1 MNLLRVQ
8 QQITRPINS
17 SSYSSFPST
26 RILVIYTTFEKTSIS
41 TRYSLEFSSPGNR
54 RGYERRDFDEWPTSF
69 FEKRREE
76 RTIVVTTCTPIP
88 KKGAFSGVRYP
99 DLQYIYTYTKRVT
112 SHCQPTLARDA
123 RTHTR
128 RGARSHGREPFER
141 QGALPYDL

>member
-41 TRYSLEFSSPGNR
+41 TRYSLEFPSPGNR

-99 DLQYIYTYTKRVT
+99 DLQYIYIYI
-112 SHCQPTLARDA
+112 HEARNVPLSADPCA
-123 RTHTR
+123 RRTHAHTQRRAFSWTR
-128 RGARSHGREPFER
+128 AFRAARGS
-141 QGALPYDL
+141 AL

>member
-17 SSYSSFPST
+17 PSYSSFPST
-26 RILVIYTTFEKTSIS
+26 RYLHHLRENEHFHALLARVSIPWKS
-41 TRYSLEFSSPGNR
+41 ERIRETRFR
-54 RGYERRDFDEWPTSF
+54 RVANLF
-69 FEKRREE
+69 FREE
-76 RTIVVTTCTPIP
+76 RRGKDNRSNDVYTNP
-88 KKGAFSGVRYP
+88 KERGFFGGALPRLAIYI
-99 DLQYIYTYTKRVT
+99 YIYTYTKRVT

>member
-17 SSYSSFPST
+17 PSYSSFPST
-26 RILVIYTTFEKTSIS
+26 RILVIYLRENEHFHALLARVSIPWKS
-41 TRYSLEFSSPGNR
+41 ERIRETRFR
-54 RGYERRDFDEWPTSF
+54 RVANLF
-69 FEKRREE
+69 FREE
-76 RTIVVTTCTPIP
+76 RRGKDNRVVTTCTPIP